1 MTHIKQIRIKE
12 KVILMRDA
20 EDEWFNGLC
29 RKDRKTSWT
38 RWNFPQH
45 LTGRYNGWV
54 KKEGESNAYVMAS
67 NLPYQVRASHVP
79 PLPDVVV
86 PCCIRDPPSDSCR
99 RQRSGF

>member
-12 KVILMRDA
+12 KVILMRAA

-54 KKEGESNAYVMAS
+54 KKEGEGN
-67 NLPYQVRASHVP
+67 
-79 PLPDVVV
+79 
-86 PCCIRDPPSDSCR
+86 
-99 RQRSGF
+99 